1 MNLWKMVSKKK
12 KQLKSKISLGRKKKK
27 KIALLTVFSESIM
40 VSASDSL
47 CNNRCR
53 QELKSGGIIETKRK
67 FKHKILELML
77 PSGGRPSSS

>member
-1 MNLWKMVSKKK
+1 MSKKK
-12 KQLKSKISLGRKKKK
+12 QQLKSKISLGRKKKK
-27 KIALLTVFSESIM
+27 LALLIVFSESIM